1 MTKNHL
7 KEKDFCYINIE
18 NDLYYNLCYPT
29 RVNLKKLKKHETI
42 EYVNTNY
49 LYNENRV
56 LNNLLKDLI
65 IFKTYR
71 DEIEKEI
78 KNEGIAREII
88 IFFISVISAILSLK
102 AINKEHLSNEQVNIV
117 FFALIIYIFLK
128 VAIELFATSK
138 NSDSSRLIVVNY
150 AIYTLESIKE
160 ENYHN
165 QDYSEEKKD
174 DNQEIKPDEQE
185 IETVDQETVVTDSK
199 ASETKI
205 SYKNIDS
212 NKKSSI
218 SHDLSIALDEG
229 KTRFSA
235 QDRHYQVSYP
245 LAIKTLSNGTQIED
259 LVKYVTDNYINRDFF
274 DRDKLINDLIMFKS
288 MKFDLELDIKNN
300 EKFFSGIPILKCLDT
315 DKVRN
320 DKWSINNRIKT
331 INNIILVLEA
341 IKEEIDTK
349 KKD

>member
-29 RVNLKKLKKHETI
+29 RVNLKKLKKHEII

-128 VAIELFATSK
+128 VAIEFIATSK

-150 AIYTLESIKE
+150 AIYTLESIIENKYNNPNYSENKTDKTDSKEQVSSDNSDENDIKGQDSNIIFDPEKSFYENIEDARSEDIINFIENYEFHYNDINLENLNEDLLIFRFCKNDLDRDLKNREIFINYFGVCISVSALIVAIIAVQNKPVNPKLLEYITLGIVLAYLIVMIFGTLKIFNDDKGSGKLVALQYAIDTLEMKKE
-160 ENYHN
+160 ELE
-165 QDYSEEKKD
+165 SEKKD
-174 DNQEIKPDEQE
+174 
-185 IETVDQETVVTDSK
+185 
-199 ASETKI
+199 
-205 SYKNIDS
+205 
-212 NKKSSI
+212 
-218 SHDLSIALDEG
+218 
-229 KTRFSA
+229 
-235 QDRHYQVSYP
+235 
-245 LAIKTLSNGTQIED
+245 
-259 LVKYVTDNYINRDFF
+259 
-274 DRDKLINDLIMFKS
+274 
-288 MKFDLELDIKNN
+288 
-300 EKFFSGIPILKCLDT
+300 
-315 DKVRN
+315 
-320 DKWSINNRIKT
+320 
-331 INNIILVLEA
+331 
-341 IKEEIDTK
+341 
-349 KKD
+349 